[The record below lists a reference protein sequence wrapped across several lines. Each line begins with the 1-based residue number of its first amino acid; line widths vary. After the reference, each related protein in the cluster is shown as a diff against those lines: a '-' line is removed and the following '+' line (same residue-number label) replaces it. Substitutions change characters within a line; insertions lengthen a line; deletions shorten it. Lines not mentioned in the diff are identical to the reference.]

1 MQEKIRLIDHP
12 QILLDYQELLGLEK
26 MGKQYVSI
34 GKLGK
39 DILLSELLD
48 GFETKSDRRS
58 SGDKT
63 PEPHITIENK
73 NNIYIQEHSGS
84 GDNTAG
90 NKNIKN
96 NKAD

>member
-1 MQEKIRLIDHP
+1 MKKE
-12 QILLDYQELLGLEK
+12 
-26 MGKQYVSI
+26 YVSI

-39 DILLSELLD
+39 DIPLSELLD
-48 GFETKSDRRS
+48 GIEAKADRRS

-63 PEPHITIENK
+63 P
-73 NNIYIQEHSGS
+73 NIHNTYNAEKIINQYSSGS

-90 NKNIKN
+90 NKNIN